1 MDLNSVIDDKYVQ
14 ALELKLDEI
23 VDGFES
29 WIRNNEFLI
38 KDDKIKIF
46 YIMSL
51 KRLINPALL
60 YSEVTVRT
68 T

>member
-14 ALELKLDEI
+14 ALELKLDDI

-38 KDDKIKIF
+38 KDNKIYKIF
-46 YIMSL
+46 CIMSL
-51 KRLINPALL
+51 KRLINPALFL
-60 YSEVTVRT
+60 
-68 T
+68 

>member
-1 MDLNSVIDDKYVQ
+1 MDLNSVIDDKYAQ

-38 KDDKIKIF
+38 KDNKI
-46 YIMSL
+46 
-51 KRLINPALL
+51 
-60 YSEVTVRT
+60 
-68 T
+68 